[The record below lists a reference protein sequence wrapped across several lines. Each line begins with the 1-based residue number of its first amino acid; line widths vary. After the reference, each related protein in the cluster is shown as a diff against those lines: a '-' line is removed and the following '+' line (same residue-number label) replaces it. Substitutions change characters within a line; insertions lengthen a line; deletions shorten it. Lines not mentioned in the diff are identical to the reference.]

1 MSKDQK
7 PVYTGIIEK
16 DAEGNYHCGEYLLDY
31 RQVQAGFKEGD
42 KIAIKSVIENP
53 SDKSYDRYPKKSK
66 DFSLADKKKF
76 LK

>member
-1 MSKDQK
+1 MSKDIK

-31 RQVQAGFKEGD
+31 KMVENSFKPGD
-42 KIAIKSVIENP
+42 KVALKTVIENP
-53 SDKSYDRYPKKSK
+53 SDKSFKQYPKKSSN
-66 DFSLADKKKF
+66 FVLADKKKF